1 MSRYA
6 TAKKILKKVIFLAS
20 GDFFIIV
27 TDKFT
32 QYYMYQEANGIFMV
46 YIYGIYQEAFLL
58 CFECNV

>member
-1 MSRYA
+1 MCNRKENFE
-6 TAKKILKKVIFLAS
+6 KKFVLAS

-27 TDKFT
+27 NDKFT

-58 CFECNV
+58 SFECDV